1 MNFYMAASGVKAL
14 RASVSK
20 TGNTDFG
27 QTPQEYTALTITV
40 ADLKGRIS
48 SIHMLLDMGAAGDEI
63 AQAIVD
69 AIENHPGK
77 GSIDDLKVKA
87 KP

>member
-1 MNFYMAASGVKAL
+1 MMFHTSPDKIKAL

-40 ADLKGRIS
+40 ADLKGQIS

-69 AIENHPGK
+69 AIETHPGK
-77 GSIDDLKVKA
+77 GSVDDLKVKA
-87 KP
+87 KT